1 MISADEL
8 SRLWRLHA
16 DGLLLLARM
25 RCQSA
30 DDCVQVAFIR
40 LATLAFIPDDPP
52 AWLARVV
59 RNEAITVARSESRR
73 RRREQ
78 RFAENSPGWF
88 EPVGESGYDLSPDE
102 IGTALQKLAPE
113 SREIVVAHVW
123 GNLSFRQIAAAFDVS
138 SSAAHRIYTQALQQ
152 LRTHLGV
159 RLELE

>member
-16 DGLLLLARM
+16 NGLLLLARM

-40 LATLAFIPDDPP
+40 LATQATVPDDPA

-78 RFAENSPGWF
+78 RFAENSPQWF
-88 EPVGESGYDLSPDE
+88 EPVQESGHDLSPNE
-102 IGTALQKLAPE
+102 IEAALRKLEPE
-113 SREIVVAHVW
+113 SREILVAHVW

-138 SSAAHRIYTQALQQ
+138 SSAAHRTYTQAIQQ

-159 RLELE
+159 RLESE